1 MTIDSDSE
9 DVKQTRQTSDDTKL
23 NPDFIFDVGG
33 DPYVDFSTNSDMVE
47 DLVKTGSKPVGFHK
61 AKFSPWPIFSNYLH
75 ACRNLYLLTK
85 SSPKDC

>member
-9 DVKQTRQTSDDTKL
+9 DVKQTKQTSDDTKL

-61 AKFSPWPIFSNYLH
+61 AKFYPWPIFSNYLY

-85 SSPKDC
+85 SSPEDC